1 MSYDVLII
9 GAGAAGYGAA
19 LTLASA
25 NDKFDWAKDK
35 KYLILD
41 SNKSDL
47 NAGRYINVAGIEA
60 INGVDLINNLKNQLK
75 IYPACTQKDEKVL
88 SIKRVENGFTVFGE
102 NQNYEA
108 KIIILA
114 TGMHSFDIDFSEV
127 EVIENIFAPKP
138 NKIMLKNENNL
149 VTNGVY
155 VAGLASGVPSMF
167 ACANGDGTKVA
178 CDILKSWCGKVA
190 IVHDVKI

>member
-1 MSYDVLII
+1 MTYDVLII
-9 GAGAAGYGAA
+9 GAGAAGFGAA
-19 LTLASA
+19 LTLGSA

-41 SNKSDL
+41 TNKSDL

-60 INGVDLINNLKNQLK
+60 INGVDLLNNLKNQLK
-75 IYPACTQKDEKVL
+75 LYSACTLKEEKVL
-88 SIKRVENGFTVFGE
+88 SVKRDHNSFVVNGE
-102 NQNYEA
+102 NEIYQA
-108 KIIILA
+108 KTIILA
-114 TGMHSFDIDFSEV
+114 TGMHSFEIECSEV

-138 NKIMLKNENNL
+138 NKIMLKNENNKIKDEL
-149 VTNGVY
+149 Y

-167 ACANGDGTKVA
+167 ACASGDGTKVA

-190 IVHDVKI
+190 IVHDVKS

>member
-60 INGVDLINNLKNQLK
+60 INGVDLIKNLKNQLK
-75 IYPACTQKDEKVL
+75 IYPACTQKDE
-88 SIKRVENGFTVFGE
+88 S
-102 NQNYEA
+102 NQ
-108 KIIILA
+108 
-114 TGMHSFDIDFSEV
+114 EV
-127 EVIENIFAPKP
+127 ERKETPHVRALKQLTLAQYDEFLLEEKSSIVYFGWIDRCGDSLNFQENYLEQLLIDQ
-138 NKIMLKNENNL
+138 L
-149 VTNGVY
+149 VSV
-155 VAGLASGVPSMF
+155 LHLR
-167 ACANGDGTKVA
+167 K
-178 CDILKSWCGKVA
+178 
-190 IVHDVKI
+190 